1 MKTRILFL
9 SLVALL
15 LGVSLCGCQIAAP
28 DQPEPVT
35 ETSPSE
41 VLSLELPGPD
51 LPDLETL
58 LQYTSLQQLDAR
70 NVKLTV
76 SEYEQLK
83 KDLPNCEI
91 LWRVPFQG
99 NYVDPETTELTISEL
114 SADDLKSIACFP
126 SLEHINAEGCH
137 DYEQLLALEDVFP
150 NISVYYTIPLGG
162 MTYSNGAARQICYLE
177 LWNADVSELTELLPY
192 FTNVNE
198 VRFIGTAPANDDI
211 YDLMCQYPEI
221 AFKWDL
227 TLFGITTPNTA
238 STLILSGIPMEDTTE
253 LESYLKYFPNL
264 ERVEVCDCGLS
275 SEEMDALSQ
284 RYPDIRFVWTI
295 KVGNGT
301 LRTDVTAFIP
311 YKFGYHL
318 HRPLYDADCT
328 ELKYCIDMVCLDLG
342 HMKIR
347 DFSFLQYMPKMKYLI
362 VADTPCQDF
371 SAIANLKELIYLE
384 IFVTSFTETE
394 ILLGLTKLEDLN
406 LGTTPV
412 NDITSL
418 KQMTWLKR
426 LWIPATKLN
435 HLQVAELK
443 ESLPNTRIMV
453 YADHSTDKGWR
464 KAKNYYDMR
473 DLLGMFYM
481 E

>member
-1 MKTRILFL
+1 MKTRVLFL
-9 SLVALL
+9 FLVALL
-15 LGVSLCGCQIAAP
+15 LGVSLCGCQTAALGLSGP
-28 DQPEPVT
+28 IT
-35 ETSPSE
+35 ESSPSE

-99 NYVDPETTELTISEL
+99 NYMDPETTELTISEL

-126 SLEHINAEGCH
+126 YLEHINAEGCH
-137 DYEQLLALEDVFP
+137 DYEQLLTLEEMFP
-150 NISVYYTIPLGG
+150 NTSVYYTIPLGG

-177 LWNADVSELTELLPY
+177 LWNADASELTELLPY

-211 YDLMCQYPEI
+211 YALMCQYPEI

-238 STLILSGIPMEDTTE
+238 STLILSGIPMADTTE
-253 LESYLKYFPNL
+253 LESYLKYFTNL

-284 RYPDIRFVWTI
+284 CYPDIRFVWTV
-295 KVGNGT
+295 KVGYGT
-301 LRTDVTAFIP
+301 LRTDTMAFIP
-311 YKFGYHL
+311 YKFGNNIH
-318 HRPLYDADCT
+318 HPLYDRDCT
-328 ELKYCIDMVCLDLG
+328 ELKYCVDMVCLDMG
-342 HMKIR
+342 HMKVK
-347 DFSFLQYMPKMKYLI
+347 DFSFLANMPKLKYLI
-362 VADTPCQDF
+362 VADTPCKDF
-371 SAIANLKELIYLE
+371 SALANLKELIYLE
-384 IFVTSFTETE
+384 IFVTDFTQHE
-394 ILLGLTKLEDLN
+394 LLLELTALQDLN
-406 LGTTPV
+406 LGTTPM
-412 NDITSL
+412 NDVTVL

-426 LWIPATKLN
+426 LWIPGTKIN
-435 HLQVAELK
+435 RVQLQELYDT
-443 ESLPNTRIMV
+443 LPNTKIV
-453 YADHSTDKGWR
+453 YYAEHSTDRGWR
-464 KAKNYYDMR
+464 NHQNYRDMR

-481 E
+481 K